1 MDFFTRID
9 FKTLVG
15 WIVIFVNLGSAM
27 AVFSQVRLTYHRKN
41 TIGLS
46 RLPWIMGTSNAAIG
60 VLYSAMIAD
69 LFFLVANLAWTT
81 ANGTMLFLIFHYG
94 RAAKKNTGVEPQ

>member
-1 MDFFTRID
+1 MDFITRID

-46 RLPWIMGTSNAAIG
+46 RWPWIMGTSNAAIG
-60 VLYSAMIAD
+60 VLYSILISD
-69 LFFLVANLAWTT
+69 LFFLIANLAWTS

-94 RAAKKNTGVEPQ
+94 RAAKKNTGVESQ